1 MQRSA
6 LLRAELEDTTAG
18 MTPAARAVFEDI
30 QGRDEDADPNLPE
43 DFHALTPIERTSV
56 IGAAKLLNDLAEAE
70 TAEEADDQ
78 KQPDGVS
85 RLERQLWIGSVLI
98 SLAFLIAMVG
108 RLEDVYTAPTTPEP
122 ADTLVTTP
130 DEVTR
135 FLDAHV
141 PTPHRGAEPPV
152 FIPTGLYIESI
163 QFSGPYTVEVS
174 GNIWQRYANQVPQDV
189 TKGVFFPEAK
199 ERTTLTEEYRV
210 RQGNDEVIGWSFH
223 TTLREQFDY
232 SKYPLS
238 RQQIWLRMWHPDYKR
253 NVYLTPDLGAYTSL
267 DPAALPGV
275 DRDLVLENWDI
286 QQSFFSYRTHRYN
299 THFGIPNYEADQLH
313 PELYYS
319 IAVKRYLWSPLI
331 SRTIVPIVILIDL
344 FLVVLML
351 GKRGGKRREIF
362 GIRPTEVIFTGA
374 AFVFAVLIS
383 QISLRDA
390 VKTSG
395 LVYIE
400 TLYVLTY
407 LIILGV
413 AINSVLLVGRPNF
426 ILFRH
431 HDNMW
436 VRVLYWPV
444 TFLTLLVITLLTFH

>member
-6 LLRAELEDTTAG
+6 LLRAELEDAVAG

-30 QGRDEDADPNLPE
+30 QRRDEDADPNLPE

-56 IGAAKLLNDLAEAE
+56 IGAAKLRKDLAEAE
-70 TAEEADDQ
+70 TAEDADDQ
-78 KQPDGVS
+78 KQPEGVS

-98 SLAFLIAMVG
+98 SLALLIAVG
-108 RLEDVYTAPTTPEP
+108 GILVRVYTAPTTPDP
-122 ADTLVTTP
+122 ADTVVTTP

-141 PTPHRGAEPPV
+141 PPPQRGAEPPV
-152 FIPTGLYIESI
+152 FIPTGLYIESVE
-163 QFSGPYTVEVS
+163 FSGPYTVEVS
-174 GNIWQRYANQVPQDV
+174 GNIWQRYANQVPQDL
-189 TKGVFFPEAK
+189 TKGVLFPEAK
-199 ERTTLTEEYRV
+199 VQPTLTEVYRV
-210 RQGNDEVIGWSFH
+210 RQGNDELIGWSFH

-232 SKYPLS
+232 RKYPLG
-238 RQQIWLRMWHPDYKR
+238 RQQIWLRMWHPDYER
-253 NVYLTPDLGAYTSL
+253 NVYLTPDLGAYSSL
-267 DPAALPGV
+267 VPAALPGV

-299 THFGIPNYEADQLH
+299 TRFGMPSYDADQLH

-319 IAVKRYLWSPLI
+319 IAVERYIVSPLI
-331 SRTIVPIVILIDL
+331 SRAIVPIVILIDL
-344 FLVVLML
+344 FLVVLMI
-351 GKRGGKRREIF
+351 GGRGSKRRENF
-362 GIRPTEVIFTGA
+362 DVRPAQVIFTGA
-374 AFVFAVLIS
+374 AFFFAVLIA

-390 VKTSG
+390 VKASG

-407 LIILGV
+407 FIILGV
-413 AINSVLLVGRPNF
+413 GINSVVLTGWPNF

-444 TFLTLLVITLLTFH
+444 TFLTMLVITFLTFH

>member
-6 LLRAELEDTTAG
+6 LLRAELEDAMAG

-30 QGRDEDADPNLPE
+30 QERDEDADPNLPE

-78 KQPDGVS
+78 KQPVGVS

-98 SLAFLIAMVG
+98 SLAFLIAVGG
-108 RLEDVYTAPTTPEP
+108 RLEHVYTAPMTPDR
-122 ADTLVTTP
+122 ADTVVTTP

-141 PTPHRGAEPPV
+141 PPPHRGAEPPV

-163 QFSGPYTVEVS
+163 QFSGPYTLDVA
-174 GNIWQRYANQVPQDV
+174 GHIWQRYANQVPQDV
-189 TKGVFFPEAK
+189 TKGVLFPEAK
-199 ERTTLTEEYRV
+199 EQPTLKEEYRE
-210 RQGNDEVIGWSFH
+210 RQGNDELIGWSFH

-232 SKYPLS
+232 SKYPLG
-238 RQQIWLRMWHPDYKR
+238 RQQIWLRMWHPDYER
-253 NVYLTPDLGAYTSL
+253 NVYLTPDIGAYTSL
-267 DPAALPGV
+267 VPAELPGV

-299 THFGIPNYEADQLH
+299 THFGIPSYEADQLH

-344 FLVVLML
+344 FLVVSML
-351 GKRGGKRREIF
+351 GARGSKRREIF
-362 GIRPTEVIFTGA
+362 GMLPYQVIFTGA

-383 QISLRDA
+383 QTSLRDE
-390 VKTSG
+390 VKPSG

-400 TLYVLTY
+400 TLYVVTY
-407 LIILGV
+407 FIILGV
-413 AINSVLLVGRPNF
+413 SINSVLLAGWPNF
-426 ILFRH
+426 KLFRH
-431 HDNMW
+431 HGNMW

-444 TFLTLLVITLLTFH
+444 TLLTILVITLLTFH